1 MKSWVHERMR
11 ISWAILVI
19 EKKFPP
25 YALNH
30 GSLVTPLPCV
40 PEHSLNPQHL
50 VTMSLLWHTQI
61 FFPNAWPSCCFGV
74 VWKMGGPPQHQHKPP
89 IDQPLSEILTTV
101 SPSQWDQTL
110 NLANQGDYLDRTF
123 RIGLLTVS
131 LTIFTVLHALLHF
144 SPLLY
149 RPRFLQP
156 SLSKTSVSPEK
167 KGIKRSH

>member
-1 MKSWVHERMR
+1 MEVWSLHCRV
-11 ISWAILVI
+11 
-19 EKKFPP
+19 FP
-25 YALNH
+25 N
-30 GSLVTPLPCV
+30 TPLTPNILWPC
-40 PEHSLNPQHL
+40 PCSDIPRF
-50 VTMSLLWHTQI
+50 

-156 SLSKTSVSPEK
+156 SLSKTSVAPEK